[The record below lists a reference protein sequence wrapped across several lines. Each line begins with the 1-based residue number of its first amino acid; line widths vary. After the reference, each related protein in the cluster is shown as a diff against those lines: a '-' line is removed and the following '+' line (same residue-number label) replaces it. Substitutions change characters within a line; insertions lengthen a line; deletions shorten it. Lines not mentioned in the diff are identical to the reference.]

1 MGRLIDSGREVG
13 VVEPTESA
21 VIVAVPEAEEAVGPY
36 RAALDRYASWG
47 VPAHVT
53 LLYPFVSPPKIDD
66 GVIRALADVL
76 RTVPAFRITLSR
88 IAWFGDSVVWL
99 APEPNQ
105 PFQMLTNAL
114 VARFPG
120 HPPYGGGHVEV
131 IPHLTIGQGAP
142 VEALRAAAAAVE
154 PQLPID
160 AYIRSA
166 LLIQGRH
173 APGSWQT
180 VAEFS
185 LGKP

>member
-1 MGRLIDSGREVG
+1 M
-13 VVEPTESA
+13 EPTESA
-21 VIVAVPEAEEAVGPY
+21 VIVAVPEAEDVVGPH

-66 GVIRALADVL
+66 GVTRALADVL

-99 APEPNQ
+99 APEPDQ

-160 AYIRSA
+160 A
-166 LLIQGRH
+166 
-173 APGSWQT
+173 
-180 VAEFS
+180 
-185 LGKP
+185 